1 METAARADARSELQ
15 RPGAGLARGQ
25 GCVDTRRQR
34 VDPWT
39 PAPQTAP
46 LGGPA
51 GQSARGPLGAQ
62 EGGVRGSWFGSVG
75 TGIPGAGRLRGL
87 DGQGGLRCWGAPLAG
102 PGVLASCP
110 PPGASGLGLMPQQ
123 EPQALATTLP
133 HLCCPST
140 APASGLCHNPLGRP
154 IFHRRKLRH
163 RAFCQSQN
171 SWVPPV

>member
-46 LGGPA
+46 LGDPA

-62 EGGVRGSWFGSVG
+62 EGGVRGAWFGSVG
-75 TGIPGAGRLRGL
+75 TGIPEQAGSEVWMVRAASGAGEPPWL
-87 DGQGGLRCWGAPLAG
+87 D
-102 PGVLASCP
+102 
-110 PPGASGLGLMPQQ
+110 LG
-123 EPQALATTLP
+123 
-133 HLCCPST
+133 S
-140 APASGLCHNPLGRP
+140 
-154 IFHRRKLRH
+154 
-163 RAFCQSQN
+163 
-171 SWVPPV
+171 